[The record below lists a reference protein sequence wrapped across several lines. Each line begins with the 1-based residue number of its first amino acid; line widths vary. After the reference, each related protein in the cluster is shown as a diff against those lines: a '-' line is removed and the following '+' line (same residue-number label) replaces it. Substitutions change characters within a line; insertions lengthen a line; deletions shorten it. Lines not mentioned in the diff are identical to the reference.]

1 MHIGPK
7 LIQGGAPLAP
17 EGVLLSTVA
26 PSSLDAV
33 VAVVLVDSNAG
44 KSRRGVSGDLPGP
57 PEPSCESWVKI
68 KVCVNSHRHAAEKVS
83 TTKLQHEREKK
94 REGGER
100 EREGEGERED
110 TQRKREVY
118 TCVIFLKMENM

>member
-26 PSSLDAV
+26 PSSVDAV

-94 REGGER
+94 ERGGRER
-100 EREGEGERED
+100 EREREREK
-110 TQRKREVY
+110 THRGRERCIHV
-118 TCVIFLKMENM
+118 